1 MRHSWRTAL
10 GLASVLCLVGAR
22 LAPGAA
28 AQSPRRPNVLLII
41 ADDQNNDLGTYG
53 APVSTPNIDR
63 LAQRGV
69 RFDHAYDQYPLCS
82 PSRSSFLTGLRP
94 DSVGIYDLTTHFR
107 TRHPKIV
114 TLPQLFKND
123 GYFTAR
129 VGKIYH
135 YNVPMAIGT
144 NGLDDAVSWNAVY
157 NPRGND
163 RENMETIVGVGP
175 HGSSSYRVDDVPDEL
190 ETDGMV
196 ASQAVDLLRQNRN
209 RPFFLAVGFFRP
221 HFPYVA
227 PKKYFDLYPVE
238 QIPAPADPTADVA
251 DVPAAALM
259 STRPLNQGM
268 NNAEMR
274 LAIRGYR
281 AGTSFMDSQVG
292 RVLAE
297 LDRLGLRES
306 TIVVFLGDHGYSL
319 GQKGLWMKQNVYEQ
333 GARAPLIISAPGR
346 RSGVATPAI
355 VEFVDIYPTIADLA
369 GLTAPAYLQ
378 GRSLKPLLA
387 DPQTSWPYAAFTQIQ
402 RAGGGPSF
410 VEPEDARAARA
421 MHAPAV
427 PDTGGAPRFS
437 HPWAA
442 RAMAE
447 KEGLPDPR
455 YAKKREGTPPRETF
469 MGRSVRTDRWRYTE
483 WDGGRRGV
491 ELYDELNDP
500 GETKNLASDPRYA
513 STAAELKKLLATDG
527 RPMDLTESMR
537 H

>member
-10 GLASVLCLVGAR
+10 SLVLLLCLAGVR
-22 LAPGAA
+22 LAPEAA
-28 AQSPRRPNVLLII
+28 AQSQRRPNVLLII

-69 RFDHAYDQYPLCS
+69 RFDHAYNQYPLCG
-82 PSRSSFLTGLRP
+82 PTRASFLTGLRP
-94 DSVGIYDLTTHFR
+94 DSVGIFDLVTHFR
-107 TRHPKIV
+107 ARHPDVV
-114 TLPQLFKND
+114 TLPQLFKNN
-123 GYFTAR
+123 GYFTVR

-135 YNVPMAIGT
+135 YDVPMDIGT
-144 NGLDDAVSWNAVY
+144 NGLDDAASWNAVY

-163 RENMETIVGVGP
+163 RENMETVIGVGP
-175 HGSSSYRVDDVPDEL
+175 RGASSYRVDDVPDEL

-196 ASQAVDLLRQNRN
+196 ASQAINLLQQNRD

-227 PKKYFDLYPVE
+227 PRKYFDQYPVE
-238 QIPAPADPTADVA
+238 KIPAPEDPTADIA
-251 DVPAAALM
+251 DVPAAALL
-259 STRPLNQGM
+259 STRPLNEGM
-268 NNAEMR
+268 NSAEAR

-297 LDRLGLRES
+297 LDRLGLREN

-319 GQKGLWMKQNVYEQ
+319 GEKGLWRKQNLYEQ
-333 GARAPLIISAPGR
+333 GARTPLIISAPGQ
-346 RSGVATPAI
+346 RSGVPTPAI

-369 GLTAPAYLQ
+369 GLAAPSYLQ

-387 DPQTSWPYAAFTQIQ
+387 DPRTPWPHAAFTQIE
-402 RAGGGPSF
+402 RTGGGPSA

-421 MHAPAV
+421 PAV
-427 PDTGGAPRFS
+427 PDTAGAPRFS

-442 RAMAE
+442 RAAAE
-447 KEGLPDPR
+447 KEGRLESR
-455 YAKKREGTPPRETF
+455 RAGTRAATPRETY

-483 WDGGRRGV
+483 WDGGRLGV

-500 GETKNLASDPRYA
+500 KESKNLASDPRYA
-513 STAAELKKLLATDG
+513 VTRAELKRLLATDG
-527 RPMDLTESMR
+527 KPMELTESMR
-537 H
+537 R